1 MTMTAVSPAIAA
13 APARRIDAHAF
24 PLVAKV
30 LHWSTAVLVLAMFC
44 VGILMKEIG
53 SGPWADALMI
63 FHKTTGFAL
72 LLLVVAR
79 LAYRILQRFRGRWS
93 RSAGGRAVH
102 RILYG
107 MLVAIPLLGL
117 AGVSDF
123 GAREIYGGFSLPAI
137 WPQGAGY
144 ADELFR
150 GHAILAF
157 ALIGLV
163 ALHICLALDDYIR
176 QAPATHPKEAVSA
189 ETSSLPRPDM
199 P

>member
-1 MTMTAVSPAIAA
+1 MTMAADTSVSPMAA
-13 APARRIDAHAF
+13 ARRGAEHNF

-30 LHWSTAVLVLAMFC
+30 LHWSTAALVPVMFC
-44 VGILMKEIG
+44 AGILMKEVG
-53 SGPWADALMI
+53 HGPWADALMT
-63 FHKTTGFAL
+63 FHKTAGGAL
-72 LLLVVAR
+72 LLLVAVR
-79 LAYRILQRFRGRWS
+79 LTYRILLRLSGRWS

-102 RILYG
+102 RLLYG
-107 MLVAIPLLGL
+107 LLVAIPLLGL

-123 GAREIYGGFSLPAI
+123 GARDIYGGLSLPAI

-144 ADELFR
+144 ADELLR

-176 QAPATHPKEAVSA
+176 QAPVAHPREVASV

>member
-1 MTMTAVSPAIAA
+1 MTKTADSPAIAA

-30 LHWSTAVLVLAMFC
+30 LHWSTAGLVLAMFC
-44 VGILMKEIG
+44 IGILMKEIG
-53 SGPWADALMI
+53 SGPWADALMT

-79 LAYRILQRFRGRWS
+79 LAYRILQRLRGRWS
-93 RSAGGRAVH
+93 RSAGGRLVH

-123 GAREIYGGFSLPAI
+123 GAREIYGGLSLPAI
-137 WPQGAGY
+137 WPHGAGY
-144 ADELFR
+144 ADELFE

-176 QAPATHPKEAVSA
+176 QAPAAHMKAMAGTEA
-189 ETSSLPRPDM
+189 SSLPRPDM

>member
-1 MTMTAVSPAIAA
+1 MTMVADSPAITGT
-13 APARRIDAHAF
+13 PARRAGEHAF
-24 PLVAKV
+24 PLVARV
-30 LHWSTAVLVLAMFC
+30 LHWSTAILVLVMFC
-44 VGILMKEIG
+44 VGILMKEVG
-53 SGPWADALMI
+53 SGPWADALMT

-79 LAYRILQRFRGRWS
+79 LAYRVFQRLSGRWS
-93 RSAGGRAVH
+93 RSAGGRAAH

-123 GAREIYGGFSLPAI
+123 GAREIYGGLSLPAI

-157 ALIGLV
+157 SLIGLV

-176 QAPATHPKEAVSA
+176 QAPAAPSREAPSA
-189 ETSSLPRPDM
+189 EASSLPRPDM
-199 P
+199 R

>member
-1 MTMTAVSPAIAA
+1 MTMTADSPAIA
-13 APARRIDAHAF
+13 PVPGRSMGAHAF

-30 LHWSTAVLVLAMFC
+30 LHWSTAVLVLAMFS

-53 SGPWADALMI
+53 SGPWADALMT
-63 FHKTTGFAL
+63 FHKTVGFAL
-72 LLLVVAR
+72 LLLVLGR
-79 LAYRILQRFRGRWS
+79 LAYRIVQRFSGRWS
-93 RSAGGRAVH
+93 RNAGGRAVH
-102 RILYG
+102 RFLYG
-107 MLVAIPLLGL
+107 MLVVIPLLGL

-123 GAREIYGGFSLPAI
+123 GARGIYGGISLPAI

-144 ADELFR
+144 ADALFR

-157 ALIGLV
+157 GLIGLV

-176 QAPATHPKEAVSA
+176 QAPAAHPKEVART

>member
-1 MTMTAVSPAIAA
+1 MTMTADSSAIAI

-30 LHWSTAVLVLAMFC
+30 LHWSTAVLVLVLFC

-53 SGPWADALMI
+53 SGPWADALMTL
-63 FHKTTGFAL
+63 HKTAGFAL

-79 LAYRILQRFRGRWS
+79 LAYRIVQRLAGRWS

-102 RILYG
+102 RVLYG

-117 AGVSDF
+117 AGISDF
-123 GAREIYGGFSLPAI
+123 GAREIYGGLSLPAI
-137 WPQGAGY
+137 WPKGAGY
-144 ADELFR
+144 ADALFQ

-157 ALIGLV
+157 GLIGLV

-176 QAPATHPKEAVSA
+176 QAPAVHPKEAASTESA
-189 ETSSLPRPDM
+189 SLPRPDM

>member
-1 MTMTAVSPAIAA
+1 MTMTADSPAIAA

-30 LHWSTAVLVLAMFC
+30 LHWSTAVLVLMMFC
-44 VGILMKEIG
+44 VGILIKEIG
-53 SGPWADALMI
+53 SGPWADALMT
-63 FHKTTGFAL
+63 FHKTAGFAL

-79 LAYRILQRFRGRWS
+79 LAYRILQRLRGRWS

-107 MLVAIPLLGL
+107 LLVAIPLLGL

-123 GAREIYGGFSLPAI
+123 GAREIYGGLSLPAI
-137 WPQGAGY
+137 WPRGAGY
-144 ADELFR
+144 ADALFQ

-176 QAPATHPKEAVSA
+176 QAPATRPKEAVGA
-189 ETSSLPRPDM
+189 ETSSLPRPDV

>member
-1 MTMTAVSPAIAA
+1 MTMTVDSPAIAV
-13 APARRIDAHAF
+13 APARRVGAHTF

-30 LHWSTAVLVLAMFC
+30 LHWSTAVLVLVMFC

-53 SGPWADALMI
+53 SGPWADALMT
-63 FHKTTGFAL
+63 FHKTAGFAL
-72 LLLVVAR
+72 LLLVAAR
-79 LAYRILQRFRGRWS
+79 LAYRILQRLSGHWP

-117 AGVSDF
+117 AGISDF
-123 GAREIYGGFSLPAI
+123 GAREIYGGFSLPTI

-144 ADELFR
+144 ADDLFR

-176 QAPATHPKEAVSA
+176 QAPVTPSRKAASLEA
-189 ETSSLPRPDM
+189 SSLPRPDM

>member
-1 MTMTAVSPAIAA
+1 MTMAADSPVFPAA
-13 APARRIDAHAF
+13 AGRRVGRHDF
-24 PLVAKV
+24 PLMAKV
-30 LHWSTAVLVLAMFC
+30 LHWSTALLVLVMFC
-44 VGILMKEIG
+44 MGILMKEIG
-53 SGPWADALMI
+53 SGPWADVLMT

-79 LAYRILQRFRGRWS
+79 LAYRILQRLGGRWS
-93 RSAGGRAVH
+93 RSAGGQPVH

-107 MLVAIPLLGL
+107 LLVAIPLLGL

-123 GAREIYGGFSLPAI
+123 GAREIYGGLSLPAI

-144 ADELFR
+144 ADALFR

-157 ALIGLV
+157 AMVGLV
-163 ALHICLALDDYIR
+163 VLHICLALDGYIR
-176 QAPATHPKEAVSA
+176 QVPAVHSREALSGEA
-189 ETSSLPRPDM
+189 SSLPRPDM

>member
-1 MTMTAVSPAIAA
+1 MTMTADSPAIAPA
-13 APARRIDAHAF
+13 AVRRIGGHAF
-24 PLVAKV
+24 PLLAKV
-30 LHWSTAVLVLAMFC
+30 LHWSTAVLVLVMFC

-53 SGPWADALMI
+53 SGPWADALMT
-63 FHKTTGFAL
+63 FHKTAGFAL
-72 LLLVVAR
+72 LLLVLGR
-79 LAYRILQRFRGRWS
+79 LAYRIVQRFTGRWS

-107 MLVAIPLLGL
+107 MLVVIPLLGL

-123 GAREIYGGFSLPAI
+123 GARDIYGGLSLPAI
-137 WPQGAGY
+137 WPRGAGY

-157 ALIGLV
+157 GLIGLV

-176 QAPATHPKEAVSA
+176 QAPAAHPKEAVSA
-189 ETSSLPRPDM
+189 EASSLQRADVP
-199 P
+199 

>member
-1 MTMTAVSPAIAA
+1 MTMTANSPAIAA

-44 VGILMKEIG
+44 VGILMKELG
-53 SGPWADALMI
+53 SGPWADALMT
-63 FHKTTGFAL
+63 FHKTAGFTL
-72 LLLVVAR
+72 LLLVIAR
-79 LAYRILQRFRGRWS
+79 LAYRIVQRLSGRWS

-102 RILYG
+102 LILYG

-123 GAREIYGGFSLPAI
+123 GAREIYGGLSLPAI
-137 WPQGAGY
+137 WPRGAGY

-157 ALIGLV
+157 GLIGLV

-176 QAPATHPKEAVSA
+176 QAPAARPKEAANV
-189 ETSSLPRPDM
+189 EPSSLPRPDM